1 MPKDSPVSGRRRT
14 PPAAGRLPLSAVRF
28 ETDPFRVDVAPW
40 GTRLRVALLS
50 PSDAGVLKSPDSA
63 RTRLTARLPDTGDA
77 GWPLDRGATHG
88 ARLLPAGGRRR
99 SRATSSG
106 HLLPV
111 GFGYV
116 GDDGL
121 NVHAEVVPEAHADT
135 SAPSGRRMQ
144 VEPRSSYPTASR
156 SMWYRATRIVWAT
169 ATAARFAP
177 RRPASRRYC
186 AAR

>member
-1 MPKDSPVSGRRRT
+1 MD
-14 PPAAGRLPLSAVRF
+14 
-28 ETDPFRVDVAPW
+28 
-40 GTRLRVALLS
+40 LLS

-121 NVHAEVVPEAHADT
+121 NVHAEVVPEAHANT
-135 SAPSGRRMQ
+135 L
-144 VEPRSSYPTASR
+144 PRADGGCKSSQILVPDGVAEHVVPR
-156 SMWYRATRIVWAT
+156 DEVDRWAT